1 VSYTSAS
8 AIGFRSERGPILISV
23 MLSTGLVAIDATVLA
38 TAIPT
43 IVREL
48 GGFELF
54 PWLFSVYL
62 LGQSVTTP
70 IYAKLSDSFGRK
82 PVLLVGITVFLLG
95 SVLCGVAWNMPAL
108 IVSRAV
114 QGVGAGA
121 VLPTSMTI
129 VGDIYTLEERSRVQG
144 YLASVW
150 AMSAVIGP
158 VLGGVFS
165 QLGIWRGVFLI
176 NIPLCVI
183 AAWMLA
189 RYYHEDVERRRRKV
203 DYLGAALLA
212 CAMTLLILAILGGG
226 QSWAW
231 SSAPSITAFAVG
243 GVLMVVFLLVEHR
256 AAEPIL
262 PLWVFSRRLLLS
274 TTIVSL
280 GVGAILLG
288 LTSYVPTYL
297 EGSLG
302 VQPVLAGLALAA
314 LTLGWPMSASVAG
327 RCYLALGFKKTAMIG
342 SAMVIIAAAVL
353 VATAHTPNIGVVA
366 SVCFVIGA
374 GMGLLAVPTLVAAQS
389 SVDWNE
395 RGVVT
400 GNNMFARSLGSAVGV
415 AIFGAIANAI
425 FGPGDVHSLGAA
437 VITAGAA
444 AVFVG
449 VLVVAVATALAVVAM
464 PRTPPPIP

>member
-1 VSYTSAS
+1 VSSTSAS
-8 AIGFRSERGPILISV
+8 AIGFRSERGPILVSV

-62 LGQSVTTP
+62 LGQAVTTP
-70 IYAKLSDSFGRK
+70 ISAKLSDSFGRK
-82 PVLLVGITVFLLG
+82 PVLLVGIAVFLVG

-114 QGVGAGA
+114 QGIGAGA
-121 VLPTSMTI
+121 VQPTSMTI

-226 QSWAW
+226 
-231 SSAPSITAFAVG
+231 
-243 GVLMVVFLLVEHR
+243 
-256 AAEPIL
+256 
-262 PLWVFSRRLLLS
+262 
-274 TTIVSL
+274 
-280 GVGAILLG
+280 
-288 LTSYVPTYL
+288 
-297 EGSLG
+297 
-302 VQPVLAGLALAA
+302 
-314 LTLGWPMSASVAG
+314 
-327 RCYLALGFKKTAMIG
+327 
-342 SAMVIIAAAVL
+342 
-353 VATAHTPNIGVVA
+353 
-366 SVCFVIGA
+366 
-374 GMGLLAVPTLVAAQS
+374 
-389 SVDWNE
+389 
-395 RGVVT
+395 
-400 GNNMFARSLGSAVGV
+400 
-415 AIFGAIANAI
+415 
-425 FGPGDVHSLGAA
+425 
-437 VITAGAA
+437 
-444 AVFVG
+444 
-449 VLVVAVATALAVVAM
+449 
-464 PRTPPPIP
+464 